1 MLFLFQ
7 VVLKEKE
14 AMEWKR
20 KYEESRREVEEMR
33 WVFSQNK
40 DSCALVSCEE
50 SSLRHSPSSPASDV
64 VVGEEGEQI
73 KDNVVLFST
82 IWKTHVTVF
91 SLN

>member
-40 DSCALVSCEE
+40 NLCALVNCDE
-50 SSLRHSPSSPASDV
+50 
-64 VVGEEGEQI
+64 
-73 KDNVVLFST
+73 
-82 IWKTHVTVF
+82 
-91 SLN
+91 